1 MYNKTGHENYNIK
14 FIEKNDEDLFGVVT
28 KGSNDIFVGISQEYL
43 CLCVTKSLF
52 QVLFDLVQNLEWISE
67 DEAKIMGNIFTKS

>member
-28 KGSNDIFVGISQEYL
+28 KGALNTCYNDVIVGISSINSQEFF
-43 CLCVTKSLF
+43 VF
-52 QVLFDLVQNLEWISE
+52 V
-67 DEAKIMGNIFTKS
+67 